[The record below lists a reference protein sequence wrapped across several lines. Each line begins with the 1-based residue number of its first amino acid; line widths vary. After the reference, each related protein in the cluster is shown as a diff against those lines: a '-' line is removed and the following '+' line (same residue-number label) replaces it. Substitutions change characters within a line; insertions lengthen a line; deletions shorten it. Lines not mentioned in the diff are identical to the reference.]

1 LAINR
6 DLIER
11 VRYGLQVALRQ
22 MEISRGV
29 FQVGVAQQKLN
40 RSQVSAGFHQGCS
53 KAVSEDILIV
63 LISLIEQ
70 RSAIAI
76 TLSTG

>member
-1 LAINR
+1 MPQQNLNGA
-6 DLIER
+6 
-11 VRYGLQVALRQ
+11 
-22 MEISRGV
+22 
-29 FQVGVAQQKLN
+29 QVGTGFE
-40 RSQVSAGFHQGCS
+40 QVRGP
-53 KAVSEDILIV
+53 AVPEDILIV